1 MTFFKKLIESGRQN
15 IVFRVKLVIMRS
27 ACFTPGHGIR
37 DKWLRFLNRGLDL
50 VKTSY

>member
-1 MTFFKKLIESGRQN
+1 MYTSNPAAVRRSTVREFESGRQN

-37 DKWLRFLNRGLDL
+37 DK
-50 VKTSY
+50 